1 MCKACPIVLISLNYR
16 RSPASFV
23 NSHAIWCQHI
33 PAGTCGKSP
42 LFFTDVLHT
51 QNPGQRK
58 VSWEHQSA
66 SVVHVYSKST
76 SFIAYERVGMVSHV
90 QMAACLAQRAV
101 PQMIRESVRWSEWE
115 ELPFV
120 PPPHPHH
127 PKSNKVVQS
136 FCSAK
141 NFHLLLSSPPSLPPW
156 RCFTSFLTSSQVD
169 SWSSVMLL
177 IPPSSAHLAG
187 SLQLFRSQRLH
198 LQMCPRCLRGSGM
211 MAWWA
216 HWFLTCC
223 SLNKERNESVKEI
236 VKSWMRPVGRTFPL
250 SRKLHLTT
258 YRREHWGAR
267 LGATPEWM
275 ALCQLPCHQAHSLLV
290 SLICPSPF
298 SLSPSLTH
306 PPPLLCSFH
315 KLRTP
320 SPFFSPLELDIN

>member
-1 MCKACPIVLISLNYR
+1 MPTHSRWHVRRIALVFHGRPPYPKSRSEKGMLGTSTGISRPRIFQKYILYR
-16 RSPASFV
+16 L
-23 NSHAIWCQHI
+23 W
-33 PAGTCGKSP
+33 KSW
-42 LFFTDVLHT
+42 H
-51 QNPGQRK
+51 
-58 VSWEHQSA
+58 
-66 SVVHVYSKST
+66 
-76 SFIAYERVGMVSHV
+76 VSHV
-90 QMAACLAQRAV
+90 QMAACLAQWAV

-141 NFHLLLSSPPSLPPW
+141 NFHLLLSSPPSLPSW
-156 RCFTSFLTSSQVD
+156 RCFASFLTSSQVD
-169 SWSSVMLL
+169 CWSSVMLP

-187 SLQLFRSQRLH
+187 RSQLFRSQRLH
-198 LQMCPRCLRGSGM
+198 LQMCPCRLRGSGM
-211 MAWWA
+211 MASWA

-223 SLNKERNESVKEI
+223 SLNKERNESVIEI

-320 SPFFSPLELDIN
+320 SPFFFSVRAWH